1 MSTLCELLLQFI
13 IALKFY
19 DYITL
24 KLTSVVIRQLY
35 SSSETGLSLASGLQS
50 RAHREKGLEL
60 YSDKLK
66 SNLNICINIRYFFQA
81 LN

>member
-1 MSTLCELLLQFI
+1 MIYNINCLQTENSMI
-13 IALKFY
+13 IC
-19 DYITL
+19 ITL

-50 RAHREKGLEL
+50 RAHREKGLGL

-66 SNLNICINIRYFFQA
+66 SNLNICINIHYFFQA